1 MGLMIRTRRT
11 LFAVLV
17 LAVVAAMGACSTD
30 PPQSDPPSAS
40 SGSSS
45 PSPTPSPSSTVS
57 LSAEEQ
63 QAVDEAAKTV
73 LRYRQIIVDLF
84 SGARTDLNDLNSV
97 ATGDLLASD
106 LRNVQ
111 QGLVGG
117 WTATSTGPVEIPWV
131 EPVDVRLREDPQRV
145 RIRVCIDLSNVEFK
159 DPEGRVKRGNRGF
172 ADYLL
177 VKAGHRP
184 APGWALEAAKAQ
196 QEARAC

>member
-1 MGLMIRTRRT
+1 MGRMIRTRRT
-11 LFAVLV
+11 RFAAVV

-40 SGSSS
+40 SGPSS
-45 PSPTPSPSSTVS
+45 PSLTPSPSSTVS

-73 LRYRQIIVDLF
+73 LRYRQVIVDLF

-117 WTATSTGPVEIPWV
+117 AHATQGVISVV
-131 EPVDVRLREDPQRV
+131 AAEPVTVQLQKGRIRLRACV
-145 RIRVCIDLSNVEFK
+145 DLTGIAFT
-159 DPEGRVKRGNRGF
+159 EGDGSTVQGTRGR
-172 ADYLL
+172 ADYVL
-177 VKAGHRP
+177 VQHEDRWLVSRMLQDQGDI
-184 APGWALEAAKAQ
+184 
-196 QEARAC
+196 AC